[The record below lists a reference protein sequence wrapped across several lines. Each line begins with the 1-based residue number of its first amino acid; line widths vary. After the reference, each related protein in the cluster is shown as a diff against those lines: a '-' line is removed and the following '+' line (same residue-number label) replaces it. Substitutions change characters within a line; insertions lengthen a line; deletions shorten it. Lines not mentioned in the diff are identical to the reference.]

1 MIESVI
7 RSAERRVGVSM
18 EYLRTIARAS
28 RSAFWKFLLFMPVA
42 SHRKVLTPELW
53 HAARIAATQHADCG
67 TCVQITV
74 NLALADQ
81 VPADLLRS
89 LVRRGDAALPAPVAR
104 IAAFTRATLAQEDA
118 TADALRE
125 QIVRE
130 HGEAALAE
138 LALAI
143 ATAQVF
149 PLTKRVLGQVKSC
162 SLVQVEIPARA

>member
-7 RSAERRVGVSM
+7 RNAERRVGVPM
-18 EYLRTIARAS
+18 DYLRAIARSS
-28 RSAFWKFLLFMPVA
+28 RAAFWKFLLFLPVA
-42 SHRKVLTPELW
+42 SHRRVLTPELW

-74 NLALADQ
+74 NLALADK
-81 VPADLLRS
+81 VPAELLRS
-89 LVRRGDAALPAPVAR
+89 LARRDDAALPAAVAR
-104 IAAFTRATLAQEDA
+104 VVAFTRAALSQDDT

-143 ATAQVF
+143 STAQVF
-149 PLTKRVLGQVKSC
+149 PLTKRVLGQAKSC
-162 SLVQVEIPARA
+162 SLVQVEIPPS